1 MSVRNPRFSAGV
13 GIDCEVHH
21 PQFGWIPYT
30 AQPNDTE
37 AHGGQIY
44 AAALAMGPLPY
55 VPTDPAE
62 ILQLARDAAYLYRAD
77 FCTALMSLGILSH
90 ADAIEASRGGWP
102 AAMQGFLVYL
112 TEPQAA
118 VAQIE
123 WASAATI
130 RRMNYLVLTL
140 QSFLGLTDAQVDA
153 IFGL

>member
-1 MSVRNPRFSAGV
+1 MNYILEWRNAENTILAKIDGNHTTIVEPNHPEWAALSNMQ
-13 GIDCEVHH
+13 GIA
-21 PQFGWIPYT
+21 QFPI
-30 AQPNDTE
+30 AELTE
-37 AHGGQIY
+37 AE
-44 AAALAMGPLPY
+44 
-55 VPTDPAE
+55 T
-62 ILQLARDAAYLYRAD
+62 LQLARDAAYIYRAD

-102 AAMQGFLVYL
+102 AAMAGFLVYL